1 MTACR
6 ISVTQA
12 MAMHMDSAAVSCPP
26 VEAGDAVGGPVGMGV
41 VSVTVTGSVLV
52 VVLQTCVQ
60 VFS

>member
-1 MTACR
+1 
-6 ISVTQA
+6 
-12 MAMHMDSAAVSCPP
+12 MDSAAVSCPP